1 MIADLFIKRP
11 KFAIVIAI
19 LMMLAGGI
27 CLNQLPIAEY
37 PEIAPTSI
45 NVQATYTGARAQVVM
60 ETLASPIE
68 EELNGLENLLYF
80 SSKSDNT
87 GGYSLSLTFKS
98 GTNSDINMVNVQNAL
113 KRVEYKLPKEVT
125 DQGIKIK
132 KRSSDIL
139 GFFAFRSTSMSSL
152 ELNNFVKTR
161 VKDEVARVP
170 GISAVN
176 LMPEKITAC
185 ASGWTPCACPP

>member
-1 MIADLFIKRP
+1 
-11 KFAIVIAI
+11 
-19 LMMLAGGI
+19 
-27 CLNQLPIAEY
+27 
-37 PEIAPTSI
+37 
-45 NVQATYTGARAQVVM
+45 
-60 ETLASPIE
+60 
-68 EELNGLENLLYF
+68 
-80 SSKSDNT
+80 
-87 GGYSLSLTFKS
+87 
-98 GTNSDINMVNVQNAL
+98 MVNVQNAL

-125 DQGIKIK
+125 DQGIKIR

-176 LMPEKITAC
+176 LMPEKNGVAR
-185 ASGWTPCACPP
+185 ASGRTPCACPP

>member
-1 MIADLFIKRP
+1 
-11 KFAIVIAI
+11 
-19 LMMLAGGI
+19 
-27 CLNQLPIAEY
+27 
-37 PEIAPTSI
+37 
-45 NVQATYTGARAQVVM
+45 
-60 ETLASPIE
+60 
-68 EELNGLENLLYF
+68 
-80 SSKSDNT
+80 
-87 GGYSLSLTFKS
+87 
-98 GTNSDINMVNVQNAL
+98 MVNVQNAL

-176 LMPEKITAC
+176 LMPEKYQHAHL
-185 ASGWTPCACPP
+185 AGRPAHVRPEYHAG

>member
-1 MIADLFIKRP
+1 
-11 KFAIVIAI
+11 
-19 LMMLAGGI
+19 MMLAGGI

-45 NVQATYTGARAQVVM
+45 NVQATYTGASAHVEMDPRP
-60 ETLASPIE
+60 SHIE
-68 EELNGLENLLYF
+68 EQLTGLDTPLYI

-132 KRSSDIL
+132 KRSSVIL
-139 GFFAFRSTSMSSL
+139 GFFAFRSTSMCSTSTVHP
-152 ELNNFVKTR
+152 F
-161 VKDEVARVP
+161 
-170 GISAVN
+170 S
-176 LMPEKITAC
+176 
-185 ASGWTPCACPP
+185 

>member
-1 MIADLFIKRP
+1 
-11 KFAIVIAI
+11 
-19 LMMLAGGI
+19 
-27 CLNQLPIAEY
+27 
-37 PEIAPTSI
+37 
-45 NVQATYTGARAQVVM
+45 
-60 ETLASPIE
+60 
-68 EELNGLENLLYF
+68 
-80 SSKSDNT
+80 
-87 GGYSLSLTFKS
+87 
-98 GTNSDINMVNVQNAL
+98 MVNVQNAL

-125 DQGIKIK
+125 DQGIKIR

-176 LMPEKITAC
+176 LMPEKNYSLIILIDSLLISLLYCNTYEV
-185 ASGWTPCACPP
+185 SKSIK